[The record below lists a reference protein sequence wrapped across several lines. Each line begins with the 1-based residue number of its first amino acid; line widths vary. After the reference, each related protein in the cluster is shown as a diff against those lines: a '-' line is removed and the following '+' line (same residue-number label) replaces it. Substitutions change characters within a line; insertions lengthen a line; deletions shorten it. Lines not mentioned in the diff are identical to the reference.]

1 MEVKEFQPVI
11 VPVGFSPQRTR
22 IPFTVRVETFDLSP
36 PDAQGLILIPW
47 YLDMP
52 FVCITAG
59 IDYQPL
65 VRNIT
70 LSQFVA
76 SVIIQV
82 EIIENNITDGNKRFG
97 LRIIVPEETQRLG
110 IELGTPSELNV
121 TVVDDD
127 GM

>member
-1 MEVKEFQPVI
+1 
-11 VPVGFSPQRTR
+11 
-22 IPFTVRVETFDLSP
+22 
-36 PDAQGLILIPW
+36 
-47 YLDMP
+47 MP